1 LTDRSDALG
10 SQTSAASST
19 VPDPKEYSM
28 TDWAADV
35 KIYRP
40 DADDAAI
47 SGLLDTYRLVMS
59 NRDSAYVAFSDP
71 TEVET
76 VKTNFLKKKLGLT
89 ESDEVLDAAL
99 AEVGETL
106 KGDRTKSRI
115 TVYYL
120 LAEKFGKLGLFS

>member
-1 LTDRSDALG
+1 MS
-10 SQTSAASST
+10 
-19 VPDPKEYSM
+19 
-28 TDWAADV
+28 DWAADV

-40 DADDAAI
+40 DADEAAI
-47 SGLLDTYRLVMS
+47 AGLLDTYRLVMS

-89 ESDEVLDAAL
+89 DADDVLDAAL
-99 AEVGETL
+99 TEVAETL

-120 LAEKFGKLGLFS
+120 LAEKYGKLGVFA

>member
-1 LTDRSDALG
+1 MA
-10 SQTSAASST
+10 
-19 VPDPKEYSM
+19 
-28 TDWAADV
+28 DWAADV

-47 SGLLDTYRLVMS
+47 EGLLNTYRLVMS
-59 NRDSAYVAFSDP
+59 SQDSAYVAFSDP
-71 TEVET
+71 AEVET

-99 AEVGETL
+99 AEVRETL
-106 KGDRTKSRI
+106 KADRTKSRI